1 VLKEFAKVNI
11 FYKKRFAMK
20 ARVVG
25 SVLIILGTSVG
36 AGMLALPVVLA
47 SAKWPVSLSL
57 LIFCWA
63 IMTVGAF
70 SLLEVSLWLPVG
82 TNLISMAKH
91 TLGWLG
97 QLLTWVVYLFLLYAL
112 LCAYL
117 SGASDLFYTMV
128 KTFGWHAP
136 YWLSALITTLVL
148 GAVVYCGLGTVDRL
162 NRLLISVKLVLFFT
176 LFVVISPHVHSHWLM
191 LGQMRSTSTMLMVLL
206 TSFGFAIVVPSLRK
220 YLHDDA
226 LVLKK
231 VIFIGSLL
239 PLIIYALWIF
249 IIQGIIPR
257 TGSHGLLML
266 QQAQHMNS
274 SLMYAVTGR
283 VDYAWLAALV
293 RVFISICVLTSFLG
307 VSVAMTD
314 FVADGLGIAKKT
326 AAGAV
331 VFLVTYLPPFAII
344 CIAPSIFIHALAYA
358 GICCAII
365 LILLPL
371 LMLYRG
377 RQTIGQGKVRFIPG
391 GNKVLLSLIVM
402 AIIVLYFTL
411 QQVFV

>member
-1 VLKEFAKVNI
+1 
-11 FYKKRFAMK
+11 MK

-82 TNLISMAKH
+82 TNLISMAKQ

-148 GAVVYCGLGTVDRL
+148 GAVVYSGLGTVDRL

-176 LFVVISPHVHSHWLM
+176 LFVVIAPHVHSHWLAQ
-191 LGQMRSTSTMLMVLL
+191 GQMRSTSTMLMVLL
-206 TSFGFAIVVPSLRK
+206 TSFGFAIIVPSLRQ
-220 YLHDDA
+220 YLHDDT
-226 LVLKK
+226 LLLKK
-231 VIFIGSLL
+231 VIFVGSLL
-239 PLIIYALWIF
+239 PLIIYVLWIF

-257 TGSHGLLML
+257 AGSHGLLML
-266 QQAQHMNS
+266 QQAKHMNS
-274 SLMYAVTGR
+274 SLMYTVTAR
-283 VDYAWLAALV
+283 VDYAWLAAMA
-293 RVFISICVLTSFLG
+293 RVFISICVLTSFFGRLRC
-307 VSVAMTD
+307 D
-314 FVADGLGIAKKT
+314 DGFCSRWFGHSKKK
-326 AAGAV
+326 
-331 VFLVTYLPPFAII
+331 LR
-344 CIAPSIFIHALAYA
+344 LA
-358 GICCAII
+358 
-365 LILLPL
+365 
-371 LMLYRG
+371 R
-377 RQTIGQGKVRFIPG
+377 
-391 GNKVLLSLIVM
+391 
-402 AIIVLYFTL
+402 
-411 QQVFV
+411 

>member
-1 VLKEFAKVNI
+1 
-11 FYKKRFAMK
+11 MK

-47 SAKWPVSLSL
+47 AAKWPVSLAL

-70 SLLEVSLWLPVG
+70 SLMEVCLWLPVG

-91 TLGWLG
+91 TLGKLG
-97 QLLTWVVYLFLLYAL
+97 QVVTWAVYLFLLYAL

-117 SGASDLFYTMV
+117 SGASDLFHTMV
-128 KTFGWHAP
+128 NAFGLHSP
-136 YWLSALITTLVL
+136 YWLSALITTLIL
-148 GAVVYCGLGTVDRL
+148 GIVVYSGLGTVDRF
-162 NRLLISVKLVLFFT
+162 NRLLISVKLMLLFT
-176 LFVVISPHVHSHWLM
+176 LFVVIAPHVHSDWLFQ
-191 LGQMRSTSTMLMVLL
+191 GQMRSTSTMLMVLL
-206 TSFGFAIVVPSLRK
+206 TSFGFAIIVPSLRS
-220 YLHDDA
+220 YLHDDT
-226 LVLKK
+226 LLLKK
-231 VIFIGSLL
+231 VIFVGSLL
-239 PLIIYALWIF
+239 PLIIYLLWIF

-257 TGSHGLLML
+257 AGSHGLLML

-274 SLMYAVTGR
+274 RLMYTVAAR
-283 VDYAWLAALV
+283 VNSSWLAAIV

-326 AAGAV
+326 AAGAL
-331 VFLVTYLPPFAII
+331 VFLVTYLPPLVII
-344 CIAPSIFIHALAYA
+344 CLAPSIFIHALAYA

-377 RQTIGQGKVRFIPG
+377 RKTIGQGKVRLIPG
-391 GNKVLLSLIVM
+391 GDKVLLSLIVM